1 MKLAMIGLSA
11 LIGLAAI
18 APAHAAV
25 MASGANVFAGATAV
39 IITGNKF
46 NSKEKDAQAELKPG
60 HKTVNSSASVVN
72 QDAKGDRA
80 FDYEDVFANF
90 VSPTEG
96 TVDLSGNSTSL
107 ATTANRIVEAF
118 NSGSSFNYDFTL
130 TSAYTFNVNYFLSET
145 DNFYFDNYFQLIRT
159 SGGGPIISRNP
170 VDGSYTDPTIG
181 SDSAFLTPGSYEFG
195 VTSKLGD
202 ISGALGPGYSAG
214 SHIDQYDFALTSAAP
229 EPSAWIMMFAGLG
242 GIGLML
248 RQAKRKMGFR
258 TKDAYTA

>member
-1 MKLAMIGLSA
+1 MKQAVIGLSA
-11 LIGLAAI
+11 LVGLAATV
-18 APAHAAV
+18 PAHAAV
-25 MASGANVFAGATAV
+25 MASSANVFVGATAV

-46 NSKEKDAQAELKPG
+46 NPKEKDFQASLKPG
-60 HKTVNSSASVVN
+60 HKTVNASVSVVN
-72 QDAKGDRA
+72 RDAKGDRA
-80 FDYEDVFANF
+80 FDHEDVFANF

-107 ATTANRIVEAF
+107 AIPSNKIAEAF
-118 NSGSSFNYDFTL
+118 NSGSSFNYDFTI

-159 SGGGPIISRNP
+159 SGGAPIISGNP
-170 VDGSYTDPTIG
+170 VDGSYADPTIG

-195 VTSKLGD
+195 VTSHLGD
-202 ISGALGPGYSAG
+202 ISGVQGPGYSAG
-214 SHIDQYDFALTSAAP
+214 SHIDQYDFSLTSAAP
-229 EPSAWIMMFAGLG
+229 EPSTWILMFAGLG

-258 TKDAYTA
+258 IKDAFIA